1 MESSVPMDHRRP
13 LSDPRVAPGMLGRLA
28 IGVLVPVVVLLGLT
42 SGIGL
47 LAGAPYAVVGA
58 TVAIRRPRHIIGWLL
73 LWLRA

>member
-1 MESSVPMDHRRP
+1 
-13 LSDPRVAPGMLGRLA
+13 MLGRLA